1 VAAWDA
7 LQDPAYR
14 PARPPTLRRLRQRG
28 DAEGLTGRDAL
39 AASPGF
45 LILLDVRRPDDGPR
59 VDLARWGSCGIT
71 SARRSPATRCVGGN
85 IFSNYRPS
93 MPGLSPRHRVV
104 ALIGASARRGAAT
117 RPAHRASEHKAV
129 GAAGHEPAPLRSWP
143 TRPTPAG
150 RSALT
155 CDDAGSE
162 PPSRNRPTSGPT
174 GWPAAAT
181 AGGHHSSAPR
191 TTSNA
196 TSSNAPSTSSRA
208 TAR

>member
-1 VAAWDA
+1 VTSRCTRQIPLYLARIWHGRWLVGLACSPPVFSLRLRRRRDGIPAPDSATIRARSAIPEREARRRRLLVAAWDA

-129 GAAGHEPAPLRSWP
+129 GAGAIS
-143 TRPTPAG
+143 
-150 RSALT
+150 
-155 CDDAGSE
+155 
-162 PPSRNRPTSGPT
+162 
-174 GWPAAAT
+174 
-181 AGGHHSSAPR
+181 PR
-191 TTSNA
+191 
-196 TSSNAPSTSSRA
+196 
-208 TAR
+208 